1 MIAEGLEGATLRMPS
16 RLSREGYDPLFRDK
30 HAGASE
36 KQQRQVILDLQ
47 KAWNAACALTLAMD
61 GEKDMSK
68 TVDAWKAA
76 INAGQN
82 VMSLQPPASEKE
94 QQALGQFFYKS
105 VFLQYSNLSPVIH
118 QPDSLYVRVS
128 EKLASLTEK
137 KEFTPL
143 IETILSFSIRWPS
156 RIPT

>member
-1 MIAEGLEGATLRMPS
+1 MECRVRP
-16 RLSREGYDPLFRDK
+16 Y
-30 HAGASE
+30 AGHG
-36 KQQRQVILDLQ
+36 
-47 KAWNAACALTLAMD
+47 W
-61 GEKDMSK
+61 GKDMSK